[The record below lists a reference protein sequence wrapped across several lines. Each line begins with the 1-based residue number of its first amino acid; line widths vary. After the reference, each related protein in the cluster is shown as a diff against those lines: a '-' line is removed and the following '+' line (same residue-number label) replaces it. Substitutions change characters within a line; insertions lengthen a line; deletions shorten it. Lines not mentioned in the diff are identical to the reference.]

1 MRRFLD
7 FLFLCVIVVVSSS
20 CNIDEE
26 ITTSLPPKI
35 ILDSE
40 TGIYTTKT
48 GREIVISPTFE
59 SADDATYSWIMN
71 GRLLGTSPSLS
82 FMREVVG
89 EYYIVLT
96 VKTNAGSDSEE
107 ILVEVVDLEIPTV
120 TIAGRSNI
128 TIATGSEVELVATV
142 RETELPTSFHWSVNG
157 EEVSQEL
164 TYTFKSDAVG
174 SYTISANASNEDG
187 EHSDKVV
194 VEVVAPEDMPFVWD
208 FERRAYHTVVGRK
221 LHLKA
226 SATSGL
232 DNDVTYSWSVS
243 ESGTT
248 ATSADFVFMAEAAGE
263 YHITATAKTQRGAH
277 EVAMS
282 HELTVTVYEEGAF
295 YRAKSSTS
303 KADWNKVYEYT
314 PAPGQFINELKTGG
328 FDGTQ
333 TTMEAAI
340 AYAEKRMSEVDR
352 EGNPYPN
359 WVSLG
364 GFGGYIVVGFDHS
377 IDNSGDYD
385 LGILGNSFSGS
396 SEPGIVWVMQ
406 DENGNGLP
414 DDTWYELAGS
424 ETGKATTIQNYE
436 VTYYRPAGA
445 KMSVQWEDNLGNRGE
460 IDYLKQFHQQEYYYP
475 LWIEEDSYTLR
486 GTCLEPRNYDA
497 SGNGSYWVNAEY
509 DWGYADNF
517 SSIDRLSGGENAEEE
532 ANANHFKISNAID
545 FECEPI
551 SLEFIDF
558 VKVQVGVN
566 TKSGWLGELST
577 EIFGFYDY
585 NLKK

>member
-1 MRRFLD
+1 M
-7 FLFLCVIVVVSSS
+7 
-20 CNIDEE
+20 
-26 ITTSLPPKI
+26 PPKI

-48 GREIVISPTFE
+48 GREIVISPSFE
-59 SADDATYSWIMN
+59 SSDDATYSWIME
-71 GRLLGTSPSLS
+71 GRLLGTAPTLT
-82 FMREVVG
+82 FMREIVG

-96 VKTNAGSDSEE
+96 VKTDAGSASEE
-107 ILVEVVDLEIPTV
+107 ILVEVLELDIPTV
-120 TIAGRSNI
+120 TIAGKSNI
-128 TIATGSEVELVATV
+128 TIATDSDLELVATV
-142 RETELPTSFHWSVNG
+142 RATELPTSFHWSVNG

-164 TYTFKSDAVG
+164 AYTFKSDAVG
-174 SYTISANASNEDG
+174 SYTITATASNEDG
-187 EHSDKVV
+187 EHSDNVV

-243 ESGTT
+243 ESGAT

-263 YHITATAKTQRGAH
+263 YHITATAKAQRGAH
-277 EVAMS
+277 EVAMI

-303 KADWNKVYEYT
+303 KADWNKVYDYT

-333 TTMEAAI
+333 TTMESAI
-340 AYAEKRMSEVDR
+340 AYAEARMLEVDR
-352 EGNPYPN
+352 NGNPYPN

-414 DDTWYELAGS
+414 DDTWYELRGS
-424 ETGKATTIQNYE
+424 ETGKTTTIQNYE

-445 KMSVQWEDNLGNRGE
+445 MMPVQWEDNLGNRGE

-475 LWIEEDSYTLR
+475 LWIEEDSYTLK

-517 SSIDRLSGGENAEEE
+517 SSADRLSSTENANAE
-532 ANANHFKISNAID
+532 ANANHFKISHAMD

-551 SLEFIDF
+551 DLKFIDF

-566 TKSGWLGELST
+566 TKSGWLGEVST
-577 EIFGFYDY
+577 EVFGFYDY